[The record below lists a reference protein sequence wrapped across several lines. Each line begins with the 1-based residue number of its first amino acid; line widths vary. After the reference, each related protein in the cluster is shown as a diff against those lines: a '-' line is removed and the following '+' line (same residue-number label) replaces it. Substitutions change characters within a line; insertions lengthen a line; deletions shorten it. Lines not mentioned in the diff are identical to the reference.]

1 MPPAARITDMTA
13 CPAVAPGPTPHV
25 GGPIITGEPTV
36 LTCFQPQARVS
47 DTAMCAPGIPAKIVK
62 GSATVFVG
70 GKPAARIGDTTN
82 HGGVIV
88 SGCPTVII
96 GDMSSPLLPFIGKPC
111 LRTAA
116 KAGSP
121 FVKA

>member
-1 MPPAARITDMTA
+1 MPPAARITDMTS

-36 LTCFQPQARVS
+36 MTCFQPQARVT
-47 DTAMCAPGIPAKIVK
+47 DTAICAPGIPAKIVR
-62 GSATVFVG
+62 GARTVFVG
-70 GKPAARIGDTTN
+70 YKPAARIGDATN

-96 GDMSSPLLPFIGKPC
+96 GDDAARLVPVGKPC
-111 LRTAA
+111 LKRAA
-116 KAGSP
+116 KAGSG
-121 FVKA
+121 FIRI